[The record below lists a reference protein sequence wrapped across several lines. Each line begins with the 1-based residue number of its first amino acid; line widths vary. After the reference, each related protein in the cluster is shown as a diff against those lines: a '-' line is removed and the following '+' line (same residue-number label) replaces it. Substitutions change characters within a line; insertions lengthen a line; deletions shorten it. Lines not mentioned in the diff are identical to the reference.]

1 MATQSSR
8 PPSRSEVDGDRLW
21 NRLMEMATIA
31 PNADGG
37 SNRQALTDDD
47 ARGRELLLRWASAAG
62 CGHDLDEIGNLFI
75 RRPGLDPD
83 APPVLMGS
91 HLDTQPTGG
100 RFDGVYGVLGG
111 MEVID
116 RLNDLGITTRTPIDL
131 VVWTNEEGA
140 RFPKSMMGSG
150 VWAGVI
156 PLSVARDLRDAE
168 GVTVG
173 DELDRLGWSG
183 ARPAAPTPVAAAFE
197 LHIEQGPVLESEGVE
212 IGVVTG
218 VQGLRWY
225 TLELRGAP
233 QHAGP
238 TPMDARRDPARAIAA
253 ILDDVYAMIDDHAP
267 HARATFA
274 QFRSDPL
281 SPNTV
286 PERLWCTL
294 DLRHP
299 EQEALDRIER
309 RIRAIVRQ
317 RAEAVKVDAAIT
329 LENESPPVA
338 FDRSVVETII
348 SAAQRLGYSHRQIVS
363 GAGHDA
369 CYVAP
374 HAPTAM
380 IFIPCEGGV
389 SHNPRESITKNQAH
403 QGASVL
409 FEAVRTCAA

>member
-8 PPSRSEVDGDRLW
+8 PPTESEVNGDRLW
-21 NRLMEMATIA
+21 DRLMEMATIA
-31 PNADGG
+31 PNAEGG
-37 SNRQALTDDD
+37 NNRQALTDDD
-47 ARGRELLLRWASAAG
+47 ARGRELLLRWASGAG
-62 CGHDLDEIGNLFI
+62 CSHDLDEIGNLFI

-83 APPVLMGS
+83 APPVLIGS

-116 RLNDLGITTRTPIDL
+116 RLNDLDVATRTPIDL
-131 VVWTNEEGA
+131 AVWANEEGA

-150 VWAGVI
+150 VWAGAI

-197 LHIEQGPVLESEGVE
+197 LHIEQGPILESEGIE

-225 TLELRGAP
+225 TLELRGVP

-238 TPMDARRDPARAIAA
+238 TPMDVRRDPARAIAA
-253 ILDDVYAMIDDHAP
+253 IIDGIYAMIDDHAP
-267 HARATFA
+267 RARATFA
-274 QFRSDPL
+274 QFRSEPL

-299 EQEALDRIER
+299 EQERAGALK
-309 RIRAIVRQ
+309 V
-317 RAEAVKVDAAIT
+317 EATIT

-348 SAAQRLGYSHRQIVS
+348 GAVQRLGYSHRQIVS

-369 CYVAP
+369 CYVAS

-389 SHNPRESITKNQAH
+389 SHNPHENITKDQAH
-403 QGASVL
+403 QGANVL
-409 FEAVRTCAA
+409 FGAVRTCAA